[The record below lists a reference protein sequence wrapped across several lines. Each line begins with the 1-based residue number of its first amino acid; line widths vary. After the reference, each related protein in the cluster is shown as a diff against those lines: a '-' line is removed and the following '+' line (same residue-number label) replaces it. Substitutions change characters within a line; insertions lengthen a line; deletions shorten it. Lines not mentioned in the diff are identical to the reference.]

1 MATVIEKLVS
11 YIKSNKSLSS
21 YFKKTVY
28 NYKYSPAS
36 QIVTIKNIEKCKE
49 NIVQT
54 LYNKTI
60 FKNYLPKSLN
70 GVEHYIQTSTPE
82 ISIYL
87 FKNAI
92 IDIHSSAVLL
102 GKQLIAYRSKNE
114 RFNEGFVTAHDSK
127 NAKVDLKKTEELD
140 EGFFLGGNGSWN
152 WFHFLIEIMPKL
164 IVFNKKYCQTILVN
178 EVIHKTP
185 SMKKILEILTENK
198 FNVKYLSPDKTY
210 RVKDLY
216 YINDFNH
223 VPFNRLD
230 HFIKAEGTFYNPEI
244 IRSFSHIISQKLSM
258 VSNLPER
265 IFLYRKN
272 THRVA
277 ENQDQILEY
286 LKKFGFVP
294 VYLEELS
301 IEDQISYFKN
311 AKFIVGI
318 SGAAW
323 SNMLFCGNNPQA
335 ICFIPDNAKE
345 FTAFSNLAKI
355 FEVDFYTQLYA
366 NDGVHTDSN
375 FIINFEQFVELF
387 NYIYGKH

>member
-1 MATVIEKLVS
+1 
-11 YIKSNKSLSS
+11 
-21 YFKKTVY
+21 
-28 NYKYSPAS
+28 
-36 QIVTIKNIEKCKE
+36 
-49 NIVQT
+49 
-54 LYNKTI
+54 
-60 FKNYLPKSLN
+60 
-70 GVEHYIQTSTPE
+70 
-82 ISIYL
+82 
-87 FKNAI
+87 
-92 IDIHSSAVLL
+92 
-102 GKQLIAYRSKNE
+102 
-114 RFNEGFVTAHDSK
+114 
-127 NAKVDLKKTEELD
+127 
-140 EGFFLGGNGSWN
+140 
-152 WFHFLIEIMPKL
+152 MPKL

-178 EVIHKTP
+178 EVILKTP

-375 FIINFEQFVELF
+375 FIINFEKFVELF